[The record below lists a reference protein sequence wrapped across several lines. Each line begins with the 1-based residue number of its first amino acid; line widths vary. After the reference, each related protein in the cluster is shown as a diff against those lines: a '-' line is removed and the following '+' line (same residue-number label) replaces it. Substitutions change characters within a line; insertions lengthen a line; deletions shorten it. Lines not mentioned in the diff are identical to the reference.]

1 MEPVTEKERL
11 REKMRLNKIQSK
23 QGMESGD
30 VGFLKHWISDFE
42 AILIKPIK
50 ISTLKIAI
58 IWEFTHQ

>member
-1 MEPVTEKERL
+1 
-11 REKMRLNKIQSK
+11 MRLNKIQSK
-23 QGMESGD
+23 PGMETGD
-30 VGFLKHWISDFE
+30 VGFLRRWISDFE